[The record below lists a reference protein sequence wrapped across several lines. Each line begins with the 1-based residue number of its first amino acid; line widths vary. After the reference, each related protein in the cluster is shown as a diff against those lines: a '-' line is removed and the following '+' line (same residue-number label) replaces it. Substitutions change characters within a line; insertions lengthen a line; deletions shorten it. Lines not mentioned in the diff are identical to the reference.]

1 MSADEVFARLARH
14 WRSERAA
21 GRDHPP
27 PLAPRRASVLVP
39 LVTAPLDD
47 ASDADASSSS
57 SSSSSSSAVRVLLCT
72 RSAALSSHAGEVCLP
87 GGKNDPHESDAEAAL
102 REAEE
107 EVGLRRGD
115 AEVLAQFPPFL
126 SKGRVSVRPVVAR
139 VADPGFVPRPNPDE
153 VRECFAVPLESFL
166 VADES
171 YAFRDWEFLPGRF
184 IRVHRFERE
193 GRDVWGLTAAVLIAV
208 AETAYGREAAFPK
221 TPPGPGGTSIQNL
234 TSGDERE
241 RENQEDAKPSR
252 ASRL

>member
-1 MSADEVFARLARH
+1 MSADEVFARLAGH

-21 GRDHPP
+21 GRDHPA

-47 ASDADASSSS
+47 ASDADASSS

-208 AETAYGREAAFPK
+208 AEKAYGREAAFPK